1 MKVRFA
7 ISVGMVLPDPELL
20 ATVVTEAEERGFD
33 SLWFSDL
40 TILPGIDPFLAVSFA
55 ASVSRRMKLGVN
67 LVPFGYQP
75 FVFARQVAELDQI
88 SAGRLLVTLVP
99 GLDRGHER
107 AALGISGQH
116 RGRLLD
122 ALLPDLRSWWTG
134 ASVKVLDVEDTELRL
149 AVLPRQEPLEIWL
162 GGSGPEAIRRAGR
175 LADGWL
181 GSNIFAREAGTIR
194 AQIQERA
201 SEVARTIDP
210 EHFGLSIG
218 YARRSSD
225 LERSSPL
232 RSSTAVHINI
242 PVGAEALRALIAEL
256 IDEGLSKF
264 VLRSVAPVLS
274 WPDELDW
281 LATAILDLQS

>member
-1 MKVRFA
+1 MNF
-7 ISVGMVLPDPELL
+7 PDPELL
-20 ATVVTEAEERGFD
+20 ATVVTGAEERGFD

-55 ASVSRRMKLGVN
+55 AAVSRRMKLGVN

-75 FVFARQVAELDQI
+75 FVFARQVAELDQL

-99 GLDRGHER
+99 GLDRANER
-107 AALGISGQH
+107 AALGIPRLH

-122 ALLPDLRSWWTG
+122 ALLPDLKSWWSG
-134 ASVKVLDVEDTELRL
+134 NPVKVPDGEDTALRL
-149 AVLPRQEPLEIWL
+149 AVLPRQDPLEIWL
-162 GGSGPEAIRRAGR
+162 GGSGPEAIRRAGC

-181 GSNIFAREAGTIR
+181 GSNVSAQEAGTIR
-194 AQIQERA
+194 SQIQEGA
-201 SEVARTIDP
+201 SQAGRTIDP

-225 LERSSPL
+225 LERAYPL
-232 RSSTAVHINI
+232 RSTTARQINV
-242 PVGAEALRALIAEL
+242 PVGAEALRALIEEL

-264 VLRSVAPVLS
+264 VLRSVAPVAS
-274 WPDELDW
+274 WPNELDW
-281 LATAILDLQS
+281 LATVLFDLQT